1 MKKNSVFIFQCIA
14 AILSIIILIFIPF
27 PTDLIWLRI
36 SCYLL
41 LFVIAG
47 LMLQKTNN
55 KKINELG
62 KVMGKMKKELEKFNF
77 EVQVASS
84 QVSSVSEQLNITLD
98 ENNAFA
104 QQVFAETKEMASLN
118 SDVNI
123 KVSDTLTVVK
133 NVIELFEE
141 ARNTSIEMEG
151 IRHTADE
158 VIKSSLEEILDVV
171 STINEIQESSNGT
184 MVYMDKLNI
193 SSKEIMRILETVS
206 NVSKQTHL
214 LALNAS
220 IESAR
225 AGEAGKGFAVVAD
238 EIRKLAVDT
247 GNAVKDVNG
256 LISGIQE
263 EIKSVYDMVM
273 LNSSRVEKGVK
284 VSRKVEGNL
293 EQIDN
298 SIKDVFAMLKKINE
312 LSEKEVKMTNEVS
325 EKIGSVEKVV
335 VATAESV
342 DEVYDSVHKQKHSV
356 QDIADMGT
364 RLNDASKNLALLIEN
379 TGASA
384 FTVESTKA
392 VEKVAETLRIIN
404 SDVLRNSG
412 IQAMDK
418 EIHRNLLSSLLAKYE
433 FIEAVWSNDKKG
445 RFICSIPEAGIA
457 NACVRE
463 WFKRGISGE
472 EYVSSVYI
480 SAITKSPCITIS
492 VPIKSGIGEI
502 IGVIGVDLKL
512 NM

>member
-1 MKKNSVFIFQCIA
+1 
-14 AILSIIILIFIPF
+14 
-27 PTDLIWLRI
+27 
-36 SCYLL
+36 
-41 LFVIAG
+41 
-47 LMLQKTNN
+47 
-55 KKINELG
+55 
-62 KVMGKMKKELEKFNF
+62 MGKMKKELEKFNF

-104 QQVFAETKEMASLN
+104 QQVFAETKEMATLN

-141 ARNTSIEMEG
+141 TRNTSSEMEG

-184 MVYMDKLNI
+184 MEYMDKLNV

-225 AGEAGKGFAVVAD
+225 AGEAGRGFAVVAD
-238 EIRKLAVDT
+238 EIRKLAIDT
-247 GNAVKDVNG
+247 GNAVKDVNS
-256 LISGIQE
+256 LISGIQDE
-263 EIKSVYDMVM
+263 VKSVYDMVL

-284 VSRKVEGNL
+284 VSRRVEGNL

-298 SIKDVFAMLKKINE
+298 SIKDVFRMLNKIND
-312 LSEKEVKMTNEVS
+312 LSEKEVGLTNEVS

-335 VATAESV
+335 VATAQSV
-342 DEVYDSVHKQKHSV
+342 DEVYDSVHKQKHSI
-356 QDIADMGT
+356 QDIADMGI

-379 TGASA
+379 SGSSA

-392 VEKVAETLRIIN
+392 VEKVAETLKIIKNEVLGN
-404 SDVLRNSG
+404 SA
-412 IQAMDK
+412 IQDMEK
-418 EIHRNLLSSLLAKYE
+418 EAHQKLLNEFLSKHK

-463 WFKRGISGE
+463 WFKRSINGE
-472 EYVSSVYI
+472 EYVSAVYI
-480 SAITKSPCITIS
+480 SAITKNPCITIS
-492 VPIKSGIGEI
+492 VPIRLGGGEI

-512 NM
+512 DI